1 MMEVPGSKESKRG
14 QLLGEMLVKRL
25 DDARGSAVAEFWA
38 PPPAVQ
44 RGTVI
49 QSVGR
54 PGAIEIDELGGGKH
68 GRRIEELGARI

>member
-25 DDARGSAVAEFWA
+25 DDVGGSAVAEFGT
-38 PPPAVQ
+38 PRPAIQ

-49 QSVGR
+49 QSVCR
-54 PGAIEIDELGGGKH
+54 PGAIEIDELGDGKLH
-68 GRRIEELGARI
+68 RVE